1 MKQVWMATLT
11 LVWVFSLGCGQDEPA
26 AMPETDPEA
35 EAAAEAVAD
44 VEAAEVA
51 ADVEADGQAASD
63 RAEIREKAVGI
74 FQSLPDIAESETN
87 PVTPEKITLGKAL
100 YFDPRL
106 SKNHDVSCNSCHG
119 LSTYGVDNEPTSPG
133 HKGQRGDRNSPTVYN
148 AAFHVAQF
156 WDGRA
161 DDVEAQAKGPVLN
174 PIEMAMPSEAATVA
188 VLDSIP
194 GYAPLFAAAFPNEKK
209 PINYDNMARAIGA
222 FERTLVTP
230 SRFDAFLEGADDAL
244 SDEEFVGLDSFI
256 NTGCI
261 SCHMGPT
268 VGGSMYQ
275 KLGAVLPY
283 ETEDPGRFNV
293 TQNEIDRG
301 VFKVPSLRNIE
312 KTGPWFHDGSIT
324 DLDEAIRLMARH
336 QLGKELSNADVASI
350 RAFLGTLTAELDVDV
365 MAVPTLPESGPN
377 TPAPDPS

>member
-1 MKQVWMATLT
+1 MKRSLTATLT
-11 LVWVFSLGCGQDEPA
+11 LVWVVSLGCGQHEPA
-26 AMPETDPEA
+26 ARPEIDAET
-35 EAAAEAVAD
+35 EAAAEALAAI
-44 VEAAEVA
+44 EAAADAEV
-51 ADVEADGQAASD
+51 DRQAAAD
-63 RAEIREKAVGI
+63 RAEIREKAIGI
-74 FQSLPDIAESETN
+74 FQSLPDVAASETN

-100 YFDPRL
+100 YFDSRL

-119 LSTYGVDNEPTSPG
+119 LTTYGVDNEPTSPG

-188 VLDSIP
+188 VLESIP
-194 GYAPLFAAAFPNEKK
+194 GYAPLFAAAFPDEKK
-209 PINYDNMARAIGA
+209 PITYDNMARAIGA

-244 SDEEFVGLDSFI
+244 SDEEIVGLDSFI
-256 NTGCI
+256 NTGCS

-268 VGGSMYQ
+268 IGGGMYQ
-275 KLGAVLPY
+275 KLGTMLPY

-324 DLDEAIRLMARH
+324 DLDEAIRLMAKH
-336 QLGKELSNADVASI
+336 QLGRQLSNAEVASI
-350 RAFLGTLTAELDVDV
+350 RTFLATLTAELDAEV
-365 MAVPTLPESGPN
+365 MAVPTLPESGPD